1 MRPPTV
7 NQENRAPEA
16 PVFRLVPT
24 DARDIREA
32 INTFTVYD
40 GDNAIGRVSGV
51 GITDWRITYA
61 GLGVTNY
68 SRAARHLSRNEAVR
82 ELVHARNIA
91 RATRTTESGL
101 TGLQEDVLLA
111 AKEIGADA
119 TDDLIGRAAAKLA
132 LSPTNF
138 KQILFALLDDERAEA
153 FLPLSIPVM
162 REARAAMMA
171 KRQARFTPRAAV
183 AAA

>member
-1 MRPPTV
+1 M
-7 NQENRAPEA
+7 
-16 PVFRLVPT
+16 FRYVPA
-24 DARDIREA
+24 DAHDMA
-32 INTFTVYD
+32 NAVNTFTVYD
-40 GDNAIGRVSGV
+40 GDNAIGRV
-51 GITDWRITYA
+51 TALTATNWRITYA
-61 GLGVTNY
+61 GLGVTSF
-68 SRAARHLSRNEAVR
+68 SRAIPFLTRNEAVR

-119 TDDLIGRAAAKLA
+119 ADDLIGRAAAKLA

-138 KQILFALLDDERAEA
+138 KQILFALLDDERAMA

-162 REARAAMMA
+162 REARAAMMT